1 MIWRLVYLIVF
12 LAGLALAVHAMLLGV
27 ERWRRRNSIRSSPV
41 FNPPTAAALAMGFGL
56 TGYLFTTHSALSW
69 LWIVVLSSAIGAA
82 ALSGMIVLMAK
93 WALRPAAGIGD
104 SADEHIY
111 GQIATVTRTI
121 TAENPGEIT
130 YTAFDTTRIIE
141 ARSADDSIIPE
152 GTEVV
157 IEDVEDGIARV
168 ELWSVV
174 EQRL

>member
-1 MIWRLVYLIVF
+1 
-12 LAGLALAVHAMLLGV
+12 
-27 ERWRRRNSIRSSPV
+27 
-41 FNPPTAAALAMGFGL
+41 
-56 TGYLFTTHSALSW
+56 
-69 LWIVVLSSAIGAA
+69 
-82 ALSGMIVLMAK
+82 MAK